1 MLRIKPNCPLN
12 TYPKK
17 LQILYNI
24 YNLVASLRSVTYT
37 GKIHMP
43 YSLTKIEKEEA
54 LKLLL
59 DLIKIEGKKEGVE
72 IIDNSSRN

>member
-1 MLRIKPNCPLN
+1 MLSVKPNCPLD

-17 LQILYNI
+17 LQILHNI
-24 YNLVASLRSVTYT
+24 YNLVASLSPVTNE

-43 YSLTKIEKEEA
+43 CCLTKIEQEEA

-72 IIDNSSRN
+72 IIDNTGD